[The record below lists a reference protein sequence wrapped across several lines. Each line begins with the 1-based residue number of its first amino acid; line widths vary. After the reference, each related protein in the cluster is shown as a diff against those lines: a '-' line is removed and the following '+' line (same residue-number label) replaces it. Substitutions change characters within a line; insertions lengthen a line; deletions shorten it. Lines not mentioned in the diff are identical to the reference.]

1 MNRIKLF
8 LMMIFIIISNC
19 TCKRSAPKIEEK
31 SAIPVRTEI
40 VKEQLLSFPV
50 RTSGRLTA
58 KTESKLSFKTGG
70 IIKKIY
76 TDEGQSVKEGQLL
89 AELNLS
95 EIKPKAVQAELAL
108 QKAERDYE
116 RAKNL
121 YRDSVA
127 TLEQFQ
133 DAKTA
138 MEYAQ
143 SNAEV
148 AKFNLEYSEI
158 RAPGN
163 GKILKRVSEANEIVG
178 PGQPI
183 FLFAST
189 ESSWVVRSNVT
200 DKDIVHINL
209 NDSATIEFDAY
220 PGKTFTGRITETGNM
235 ADPYTGTYEVE
246 ITMKEQPESLV
257 SGFIVKVTI
266 YPARTS
272 RRMILIPAEALQEGN
287 GISGNVWLIK
297 DGKPVR
303 QVIEINSITDSGIIV
318 ASGLAEG
325 DEIITE
331 GGEYVREGSDI
342 ERKN

>member
-1 MNRIKLF
+1 MKRIDLF
-8 LMMIFIIISNC
+8 LIAICAVIVVGA
-19 TCKRSAPKIEEK
+19 CKRSSPKIEERT
-31 SAIPVRTEI
+31 AIPVRTNV

-50 RTSGRLTA
+50 RRSGRLSA

-76 TDEGQSVKEGQLL
+76 VDEGQSVTEGQILSV
-89 AELNLS
+89 LNLS
-95 EIKPKAVQAELAL
+95 EIEPKARQAELAL
-108 QKAERDYE
+108 QKARRDYD

-138 MEYAQ
+138 LEYAQ
-143 SNAEV
+143 SNAEI

-158 RAPGN
+158 RAPLN
-163 GKILKRVSEANEIVG
+163 GKILKRVSESNEIVG

-189 ESSWVVRSNVT
+189 ENSWVVRSNLT
-200 DKDIVHINL
+200 DKDIVNIRL
-209 NDSATIEFDAY
+209 NDSATIDFDAY
-220 PGKTFTGRITETGNM
+220 PGKTFYGRISETGNM

-246 ITMKEQPESLV
+246 IILKEPPESLV

-266 YPARTS
+266 YPVRTARK
-272 RRMILIPAEALQEGN
+272 MILIPAVSCA
-287 GISGNVWLIK
+287 
-297 DGKPVR
+297 
-303 QVIEINSITDSGIIV
+303 
-318 ASGLAEG
+318 
-325 DEIITE
+325 
-331 GGEYVREGSDI
+331 GGEWI
-342 ERKN
+342 ERQCVGYQG

>member
-1 MNRIKLF
+1 MLI
-8 LMMIFIIISNC
+8 
-19 TCKRSAPKIEEK
+19 
-31 SAIPVRTEI
+31 
-40 VKEQLLSFPV
+40 FPV
-50 RTSGRLTA
+50 RTSGRLAA

-70 IIKKIY
+70 IIKRIY
-76 TDEGQSVKEGQLL
+76 ADEGQSVRGGQLL

-95 EIKPKAVQAELAL
+95 EIEPKSRQADLAF
-108 QKAERDYE
+108 QKARRDYE

-138 MEYAQ
+138 LEYAQ
-143 SNAEV
+143 SNAEI
-148 AKFNLEYSEI
+148 AKFNLEYSDI

-163 GKILKRVSEANEIVG
+163 GRILKRVSEPNEIVA

-183 FLFAST
+183 FLFASS

-200 DKDIVHINL
+200 DKDIVNIRL

-220 PGKTFTGRITETGNM
+220 PGKTFYGRITETGNM

-246 ITMKEQPESLV
+246 LTMKEQPESLV
-257 SGFIVKVTI
+257 SGFIVKVAI
-266 YPARTS
+266 YPSRTS
-272 RRMILIPAEALQEGN
+272 GKMILIPAEAVQAGN
-287 GISGNVWLIK
+287 GTNGDVWVIR
-297 DGKPVR
+297 DGKPVK
-303 QVIEINSITDSGIIV
+303 QAIGIYTITDQGIIV

-325 DEIITE
+325 DEIITD
-331 GGEYVREGSDI
+331 GGEYIREGVEI
-342 ERKN
+342 KKIN

>member
-1 MNRIKLF
+1 MKRIDLF
-8 LMMIFIIISNC
+8 LVMIFVIISAF

-31 SAIPVRTEI
+31 TAIPIKTTV

-70 IIKKIY
+70 IIKRIY
-76 TDEGQSVKEGQLL
+76 VDEGQSVREGQLL

-95 EIKPKAVQAELAL
+95 EIEPKARQAELAL
-108 QKAERDYE
+108 QKAERDHE
-116 RAKNL
+116 RAGNL

-138 MEYAQ
+138 LEYAQ
-143 SNAEV
+143 SNAEI

-158 RAPGN
+158 RASGN
-163 GKILKRVSEANEIVG
+163 GKILKRVSESNEIVG

-200 DKDIVHINL
+200 DKDIVNIRL
-209 NDSATIEFDAY
+209 NDSVTIEFDVY
-220 PGKTFTGRITETGNM
+220 PGKTFYGRITETGNM

-257 SGFIVKVTI
+257 SGFIVRVTI
-266 YPARTS
+266 YPAKTS
-272 RRMILIPAEALQEGN
+272 RNMVLIPAEAVQEGN

-297 DGKPVR
+297 EGKPVR
-303 QVIEINSITDSGIIV
+303 QVIEIHSITDRGIIV
-318 ASGLAEG
+318 ASGLVEG

-331 GGEYVREGSDI
+331 GGEYVRDGINI
-342 ERKN
+342 ERIN